1 MSDYKK
7 EYGILPNT
15 PLQNKAMLAKK
26 QENTVLMRE
35 KGIFKV
41 FKK

>member
-7 EYGILPNT
+7 EYGILPKT
-15 PLQNKAMLAKK
+15 PLQCKAMLAKK
-26 QENTVLMRE
+26 QEYAVLMRE
-35 KGIFKV
+35 QGKFNV